1 MCGNEETMPDFRW
14 KCYKS
19 YKPVMQSERPS
30 THNPLHKYVSFTGI
44 DVGGSVCDMVDSDK
58 NNYLF

>member
-1 MCGNEETMPDFRW
+1 MPDFRW